1 MKVVVLGGGSTG
13 EHFVGAL
20 RRFDDEAQITIV
32 ESRLVGGECSY
43 FACMPTKT
51 MLRATEL
58 GSSLDR
64 APGLH
69 GERPEPDG
77 VWSWRDWMTNDWDDA
92 GQLHYLEE
100 WRCRLVRGEGRVAR
114 PGVVEVDGQ
123 ELAYDRLV
131 LATGSRPAIPP
142 IDGLDSVDYWTNR
155 EATRTH
161 KVPQSLAVMGGGPVG
176 TELAQF
182 FSRMGSRVT
191 VVERGERLLGRFH
204 PDAGELLAEL
214 FREEGIG
221 VRIGVGIERAER
233 WAGSVAG
240 EAGDAR
246 RKTAAPPAPP
256 GIRLHL
262 SDGSTLE
269 TERLLI
275 ATGRR
280 PNVERLG
287 LDELGVKISGR
298 GVEVDERLRAAD
310 DVWAIGDVTGIA
322 QFTHVGK
329 YQARVAAADMTRRRA
344 KADYRAI
351 PAGIF
356 TDPEVAAVGRSDGE
370 DLVSTRIEL
379 GKLPRL
385 STYEKPAR
393 DGFVRVFAD
402 PRQGVLVGAV
412 CVGPQAAEW
421 LGQFTL
427 AIRAA
432 VPIETLLDTIQPYP
446 TFSEGV
452 FYALQELQGQ
462 LS

>member
-1 MKVVVLGGGSTG
+1 VKVVVLGGGSTG

-20 RRFDDEAQITIV
+20 RRYDDEAQITLV

-58 GSSLDR
+58 SASLER
-64 APGLH
+64 SPGLQP
-69 GERPEPDG
+69 ERPEADG
-77 VWSWRDWMTNDWDDA
+77 VWWWRDQITDDWDDS

-100 WRCRLVRGEGRVAR
+100 WNCRLVRGEARVAR

-123 ELAYDRLV
+123 ELPYDRLV

-142 IDGLDSVDYWTNR
+142 IEGLDSVEYWTNR

-161 KVPQSLAVMGGGPVG
+161 RVPQSLVVMGGGPVG
-176 TELAQF
+176 AELTQF
-182 FSRMGSRVT
+182 FSRMGSQVT
-191 VVERGERLLGRFH
+191 IVERGEHLLGRVH

-214 FREEGIG
+214 FQEEGID
-221 VRIGVGIERAER
+221 VRIGVGIEKVE
-233 WAGSVAG
+233 
-240 EAGDAR
+240 
-246 RKTAAPPAPP
+246 P
-256 GIRLHL
+256 GIRFHL

-269 TERLLI
+269 AERLLI

-287 LDELGVKISGR
+287 LEELGVKTSAR
-298 GVEVDERLRAAD
+298 GIEVDERLRAAGAD
-310 DVWAIGDVTGIA
+310 DVWAIGDVTGVA

-329 YQARVAAADMTRRRA
+329 YQARVAAADMANRRA
-344 KADYRAI
+344 KADYTAI

-356 TDPEVAAVGRSDGE
+356 TDPEVATVGRIEGDG
-370 DLVSTRIEL
+370 LVSARVPL
-379 GKLPRL
+379 SSLPRL
-385 STYEKPAR
+385 STYERPKR
-393 DGFVRVFAD
+393 EGFIRVFAD
-402 PRQGVLVGAV
+402 PRRRVLVGAV
-412 CVGPQAAEW
+412 SVGPQAAEW

-427 AIRAA
+427 AIRAE
-432 VPIETLLDTIQPYP
+432 VPVETLLDTIQPYP

-452 FYALQELQGQ
+452 FYALQELQGS

>member
-1 MKVVVLGGGSTG
+1 VKVVVLGGGSTG

-20 RRFDDEAQITIV
+20 RRFDDEAQITLV
-32 ESRLVGGECSY
+32 ESRLVGGECSF

-51 MLRATEL
+51 LLRTTEL
-58 GSSLDR
+58 GGSLDR

-69 GERPEPDG
+69 GERPDPDG
-77 VWSWRDWMTNDWDDA
+77 VWSWRDWMTSDWDDA

-114 PGVVEVDGQ
+114 PGMVEVDGQ

-131 LATGSRPAIPP
+131 IATGSRPLIPP
-142 IDGLDSVDYWTNR
+142 IEGLDSVEYWTNR
-155 EATRTH
+155 DATRTH
-161 KVPQSLAVMGGGPVG
+161 RVPRSLVVMGGGPVG
-176 TELAQF
+176 AELAQF
-182 FSRMGSRVT
+182 FSRMGAQVT
-191 VVERGERLLGRFH
+191 IVERGDHLLGRVH
-204 PDAGELLAEL
+204 SDAGDLLAEL
-214 FREEGIG
+214 FREEGID
-221 VRIGVGIERAER
+221 VRVGVGIERVE
-233 WAGSVAG
+233 
-240 EAGDAR
+240 
-246 RKTAAPPAPP
+246 P

-269 TERLLI
+269 SERLLI

-287 LDELGVKISGR
+287 LDELGVKTSPR
-298 GVEVDERLRAAD
+298 GIEVDERLRAAD
-310 DVWAIGDVTGIA
+310 HVWAIGDVTGVA

-329 YQARVAAADMTRRRA
+329 YQARVAAADMANRRA

-356 TDPEVAAVGRSDGE
+356 TDPEVSTVGRTEGE
-370 DLVSTRIEL
+370 DLVSVRIPL
-379 GKLPRL
+379 SSLPRL
-385 STYEKPAR
+385 NTYERPKR
-393 DGFVRVFAD
+393 EGFVRVFAD
-402 PRQGVLVGAV
+402 PRQRVLVGAV

-427 AIRAA
+427 AIRAE
-432 VPIETLLDTIQPYP
+432 VKVETLLDTIQPYP

-452 FYALQELQGQ
+452 FYALQELQGS

>member
-1 MKVVVLGGGSTG
+1 VKVVVLGGGSTG

-20 RRFDDEAQITIV
+20 RRYDDEAQITLV

-51 MLRATEL
+51 MLRVTEL
-58 GSSLDR
+58 GSALER

-69 GERPEPDG
+69 GEQLDTEG
-77 VWSWRDWMTNDWDDA
+77 VWSWRDAITDDWDDS
-92 GQLHYLEE
+92 GQLHYLED
-100 WRCRLVRGEGRVAR
+100 WNCRLVRGEGRVAE

-123 ELAYDRLV
+123 KLEYDRLV

-142 IDGLDSVDYWTNR
+142 VEGLDSVEYWTNR

-161 KVPQSLAVMGGGPVG
+161 KVPSTLVVMGGGPVG
-176 TELAQF
+176 AELAQF
-182 FSRMGSRVT
+182 FSRMGSQVT
-191 VVERGERLLGRFH
+191 IVERGERLLGRVH
-204 PDAGELLAEL
+204 SDAGELIGEL
-214 FREEGIG
+214 FREEGID
-221 VRIGVGIERAER
+221 VRVGVGLERVE
-233 WAGSVAG
+233 
-240 EAGDAR
+240 
-246 RKTAAPPAPP
+246 P
-256 GIRLHL
+256 GIQLHL
-262 SDGSTLE
+262 SDGSTIE

-287 LDELGVKISGR
+287 LEQLGITISQR

-329 YQARVAAADMTRRRA
+329 YQARVAAADMARRHA

-356 TDPEVAAVGRSDGE
+356 TDPEVATVGDTESEG
-370 DLVSTRIEL
+370 LVSVRVEL
-379 GKLPRL
+379 TSLPRL
-385 STYEKPAR
+385 TTYERPKR
-393 DGFVRVFAD
+393 NGFVRVFAD
-402 PRQGVLVGAV
+402 PRRGVLVGAV

-432 VPIETLLDTIQPYP
+432 VPVETIVDTIQPYP

-452 FYALQELQGQ
+452 FYALQELQGS

>member
-1 MKVVVLGGGSTG
+1 VKVVVLGGGSTG

-20 RRFDDEAQITIV
+20 RRYDTESQVTLV

-58 GSSLDR
+58 SASLDR

-77 VWSWRDWMTNDWDDA
+77 VWWWRDQVTDDWDDS
-92 GQLHYLEE
+92 GQLKYLEE
-100 WRCRLVRGEGRVAR
+100 WNCRLVRGEGRVAE
-114 PGVVEVDGQ
+114 PGVVEVDRQ
-123 ELAYDRLV
+123 KLEYDRLV
-131 LATGSRPAIPP
+131 IATGSRPLIPP
-142 IDGLDSVDYWTNR
+142 IDGLDAVEYWTNR

-176 TELAQF
+176 AELAQF
-182 FSRMGSRVT
+182 FSRMGSQVT
-191 VVERGERLLGRFH
+191 IIERGKRLLGRVH
-204 PDAGELLAEL
+204 ADAGNLLGDA
-214 FREEGIG
+214 FREEGIDVRTDVGLERVEPG
-221 VRIGVGIERAER
+221 V
-233 WAGSVAG
+233 
-240 EAGDAR
+240 
-246 RKTAAPPAPP
+246 
-256 GIRLHL
+256 RLHL
-262 SDGSTLE
+262 SDGSTVE
-269 TERLLI
+269 AERLLV
-275 ATGRR
+275 AAGRR

-287 LDELGVKISGR
+287 LEKLGVEISQR

-329 YQARVAAADMTRRRA
+329 YQARVAAADIARRHA

-356 TDPEVAAVGRSDGE
+356 TDPEVATAGRTEGD
-370 DLVSTRIEL
+370 DLASVRVEL
-379 GKLPRL
+379 TSLPRL
-385 STYEKPAR
+385 TTFERPKR
-393 DGFVRVFAD
+393 NGFIRVFAD
-402 PRQGVLVGAV
+402 PKKSVLVGAV

-427 AIRAA
+427 AIRAE
-432 VPIETLLDTIQPYP
+432 VPVETLVDTIQPYP
-446 TFSEGV
+446 TFSEGL
-452 FYALQELQGQ
+452 FYAMKDLRAEL
-462 LS
+462 S

>member
-1 MKVVVLGGGSTG
+1 VKVVVLGGGSTG

-20 RRFDDEAQITIV
+20 RRFDDEAQITLV

-43 FACMPTKT
+43 VACMPTKT

-58 GSSLDR
+58 GASLER
-64 APGLH
+64 APGLQ
-69 GERPEPDG
+69 GQRPEPDG
-77 VWSWRDWMTNDWDDA
+77 VWSWRDWMTSDWDDA
-92 GQLHYLEE
+92 GQLHYLED
-100 WRCRLVRGEGRVAR
+100 WNCRLVRGEGRVAR

-142 IDGLDSVDYWTNR
+142 IDGLDSIEYWTNR

-161 KVPQSLAVMGGGPVG
+161 KIPQSLVVMGGGPVG
-176 TELAQF
+176 CELAQF
-182 FSRMGSRVT
+182 FSRMGSQVAI
-191 VVERGERLLGRFH
+191 VERGDHLLGRVH
-204 PDAGELLAEL
+204 PDAGEVLGGL
-214 FREEGIG
+214 FREEGID
-221 VRIGVGIERAER
+221 VRTGVGIERAE
-233 WAGSVAG
+233 
-240 EAGDAR
+240 
-246 RKTAAPPAPP
+246 P

-262 SDGSTLE
+262 SDGATLD

-287 LDELGVKISGR
+287 LDELGVQISGR

-310 DVWAIGDVTGIA
+310 NVWAIGDVTGVA

-329 YQARVAAADMTRRRA
+329 YQARIAAADMASRRA

-356 TDPEVAAVGRSDGE
+356 TDPEVATVGRTDG
-370 DLVSTRIEL
+370 DGLVSARVEL
-379 GKLPRL
+379 GSLPRL
-385 STYEKPAR
+385 STYERPKR

-402 PRQGVLVGAV
+402 PRQRVLVGAV

-432 VPIETLLDTIQPYP
+432 VPVETLLDTIQPYP

>member
-1 MKVVVLGGGSTG
+1 VKVVVLGGGSTG

-20 RRFDDEAQITIV
+20 RRFDGDAQITLV

-51 MLRATEL
+51 MLRTTEL
-58 GSSLDR
+58 AASLER
-64 APGLH
+64 APGLQ
-69 GERPEPDG
+69 GERPDPDG
-77 VWSWRDWMTNDWDDA
+77 VWSWRDWMTSDWDDA

-100 WRCRLVRGEGRVAR
+100 WNCRLVRGEGRVVR

-123 ELAYDRLV
+123 ELTYDRLV

-142 IDGLDSVDYWTNR
+142 IDGLDSVEYWTNR

-161 KVPQSLAVMGGGPVG
+161 RVPRSLVVMGGGPVG
-176 TELAQF
+176 VELAQF
-182 FSRMGSRVT
+182 FSRMGSQVT
-191 VVERGERLLGRFH
+191 IVERGDHLLGRVH
-204 PDAGELLAEL
+204 PDAGELLAGL
-214 FREEGIG
+214 FEAEGID
-221 VRIGVGIERAER
+221 VRVGVGIERAE
-233 WAGSVAG
+233 
-240 EAGDAR
+240 
-246 RKTAAPPAPP
+246 P
-256 GIRLHL
+256 GIRLRL

-269 TERLLI
+269 AERLLTAI
-275 ATGRR
+275 GRR

-287 LDELGVKISGR
+287 LEELGIKTSPR
-298 GVEVDERLRAAD
+298 GIEVDERLRAAD
-310 DVWAIGDVTGIA
+310 DVWAIGDVTGVA

-329 YQARVAAADMTRRRA
+329 YQARIAAADMANRRA

-356 TDPEVAAVGRSDGE
+356 TDPEVATVGRTDG
-370 DLVSTRIEL
+370 DGLVSARVAL
-379 GKLPRL
+379 GSLPRL
-385 STYEKPAR
+385 ATYERPKR

-402 PRQGVLVGAV
+402 PRQRVLVGAV

-427 AIRAA
+427 AIRAEIK
-432 VPIETLLDTIQPYP
+432 VETLLDTIQPYP

-452 FYALQELQGQ
+452 FYALQELQGS

>member
-1 MKVVVLGGGSTG
+1 VKTVVLGGGSTG

-20 RRFDDEAQITIV
+20 RRFDDEAEITLV

-51 MLRATEL
+51 MLRTTEL
-58 GSSLDR
+58 GASLER

-69 GERPEPDG
+69 GARPEPDG
-77 VWSWRDWMTNDWDDA
+77 VWSWRDWMTSDWDDS
-92 GQLHYLEE
+92 GQLHYLQE
-100 WRCRLVRGEGRVAR
+100 WNCRLVRGEARVAE

-123 ELAYDRLV
+123 ELPYDRLV

-142 IDGLDSVDYWTNR
+142 IDGLDTVEYWTNR

-161 KVPQSLAVMGGGPVG
+161 KVPQSLVVLGGGPVG
-176 TELAQF
+176 CELTQF
-182 FSRMGSRVT
+182 FFRMGSRVT
-191 VVERGERLLGRFH
+191 IVERGEQLLGRVH
-204 PDAGELLAEL
+204 SDAGELLAEL
-214 FREEGIG
+214 FGEEGID
-221 VRIGVGIERAER
+221 VRVGVGIERAE
-233 WAGSVAG
+233 
-240 EAGDAR
+240 
-246 RKTAAPPAPP
+246 P
-256 GIRLHL
+256 GIGLHL

-287 LDELGVKISGR
+287 LEELGLEISSR
-298 GVEVDERLRAAD
+298 GVEVDERMRAAD
-310 DVWAIGDVTGIA
+310 NVWAIGDVTGVA

-329 YQARVAAADMTRRRA
+329 YQARVAAADMANRRA

-356 TDPEVAAVGRSDGE
+356 TDPEVATVGRTDG
-370 DLVSTRIEL
+370 DGLVSARVEL
-379 GKLPRL
+379 SSLPRL

-432 VPIETLLDTIQPYP
+432 VPVETLLDTIQPYP

>member
-1 MKVVVLGGGSTG
+1 VKVVVLGGGSTG

-20 RRFDDEAQITIV
+20 RRFDDEAQITLV

-58 GSSLDR
+58 GASLER
-64 APGLH
+64 APGL
-69 GERPEPDG
+69 EPQRPAADG
-77 VWSWRDWMTNDWDDA
+77 VWSWRDWMTSDWDDS

-100 WRCRLVRGEGRVAR
+100 WNCRLVRGEARVAR

-142 IDGLDSVDYWTNR
+142 IDGLDSIEYWTNR

-161 KVPQSLAVMGGGPVG
+161 KVPGSLVVMGGGPVG
-176 TELAQF
+176 CELAQF
-182 FSRMGSRVT
+182 FSRMGSDVT
-191 VVERGERLLGRFH
+191 IVERGGHLLGRVH
-204 PDAGELLAEL
+204 PEAGELLGAL
-214 FREEGIG
+214 FREEGID
-221 VRIGVGIERAER
+221 VRTGVGIERVE
-233 WAGSVAG
+233 
-240 EAGDAR
+240 
-246 RKTAAPPAPP
+246 P
-256 GIRLHL
+256 GVRVHL
-262 SDGSTLE
+262 SDGTTLD

-287 LDELGVKISGR
+287 LDELGVEVSGR
-298 GVEVDERLRAAD
+298 GIEVDERLRAAEN
-310 DVWAIGDVTGIA
+310 VWAIGDVTGVA

-329 YQARVAAADMTRRRA
+329 YQARVAAADMANRRA

-356 TDPEVAAVGRSDGE
+356 TDPEVATVGRTDGD
-370 DLVSTRIEL
+370 DLVSARIEL
-379 GKLPRL
+379 GSLPRL
-385 STYEKPAR
+385 STYERPKR
-393 DGFVRVFAD
+393 DGLVRVFAD

-432 VPIETLLDTIQPYP
+432 VPVETIVDTIQPYP

-452 FYALQELQGQ
+452 FFALQALHDELVAG
-462 LS
+462 